1 MLIALPGC
9 GNSAA
14 GNGRLTVAATTTQA
28 ADLTRQV
35 ATGRADVVGILPAN
49 ADPHGYEV
57 RPKDVDAIAG
67 ADVIVRSGG
76 EVDQWM
82 DDVLKSAGTE
92 APVVTLMRGPEP
104 HWWQDPLNAV
114 DAVDRIRAALTR
126 ADPNGAGSYDSA
138 AQEYI
143 DRLRSADRAI
153 AACWTRVPEEQR
165 KLVTTHDALG
175 AYAARYGLKVV
186 GAVIPS
192 RSTRGQASAGDTAR
206 LIALIKRERVRAIF
220 PEASVSAR
228 VEQAIARET
237 GARIGGELY
246 ADTLGPGDYLGSLR
260 HNTKVLVD
268 GVSGGRVTCSI

>member
-1 MLIALPGC
+1 MLIVLPGC
-9 GNSAA
+9 GSSAS
-14 GNGRLTVAATTTQA
+14 GDGRTTVVATTTQA

-35 ATGRADVVGILPAN
+35 AGERANVVGILPAN

-67 ADVIVRSGG
+67 AGLIVRSGG

-82 DDVLKSAGTE
+82 DDVVKSAGTD
-92 APVVTLMRGPEP
+92 APVVTLLRGPDP
-104 HWWQDPLNAV
+104 HWWQDPRQALAAV
-114 DAVDRIRAALTR
+114 DSIRGALAK
-126 ADPNGAGSYDSA
+126 ADPANEKAYAEA
-138 AQEYI
+138 ARAYA
-143 DRLRSADRAI
+143 DRLQRLDAAI
-153 AACWTRVPEEQR
+153 AACWARVPPAQR

-175 AYAARYGLKVV
+175 AYAHRYGLKIV

-206 LIALIKRERVRAIF
+206 LIDLIRREKVRALF

-237 GARIGGELY
+237 GTRIGGELY
-246 ADTLGPGDYLGSLR
+246 ADTLGPGDYLASLR
-260 HNTKVLVD
+260 HNTKVLVE

>member
-14 GNGRLTVAATTTQA
+14 GSGRLTVAATTTQA

-35 ATGRADVVGILPAN
+35 AGARANVVGILPAN

-57 RPKDVDAIAG
+57 RPRDVDAIAG
-67 ADVIVRSGG
+67 AGLIVRSGG
-76 EVDQWM
+76 EVDHWM
-82 DDVLKSAGTE
+82 DDVLKSAGTT
-92 APVVTLMRGPEP
+92 APVVTLLRGSEP
-104 HWWQDPLNAV
+104 HWWQDPRNAM
-114 DAVDRIRAALTR
+114 DAVDRIRAALAR
-126 ADPNGAGSYDSA
+126 SDPDNAKAYASA
-138 AQEYI
+138 ARAYT
-143 DRLRSADRAI
+143 DRLRAIDTDI
-153 AACWTRVPEEQR
+153 AACWKKVPAGQR

-175 AYAARYGLKVV
+175 AYAARYGLQVV

-206 LIALIKRERVRAIF
+206 LIDLIRREKVKAIF

-228 VEQAIARET
+228 IEQAIARET

-246 ADTLGPGDYLGSLR
+246 ADTLGPGDYLSSLR
-260 HNTKVLVD
+260 HNTKVLVE
-268 GVSGGRVTCSI
+268 GVSGGLVTCSI

>member
-1 MLIALPGC
+1 MLIALAGC

-35 ATGRADVVGILPAN
+35 ADGRADVVGILPAN

-76 EVDQWM
+76 EVDHWM

-143 DRLRSADRAI
+143 GRLRSVDRAI

-206 LIALIKRERVRAIF
+206 LIALIKREKVRAIF

-268 GVSGGRVTCSI
+268 GISGGRVTCSI